1 MEQKNTDPFKD
12 PHDANELVFPL
23 YNRKNSIVLSY
34 TKDNSQLRIVKK
46 ESSKTVDDFSLKFVK
61 SVYTAGQY

>member
-1 MEQKNTDPFKD
+1 MVPVDAHNQEERLKALLTPEVLQKIDKKNTDPFKD

-34 TKDNSQLRIVKK
+34 TKDNS
-46 ESSKTVDDFSLKFVK
+46 
-61 SVYTAGQY
+61 

>member
-1 MEQKNTDPFKD
+1 MVPVDAQNQEERLKALLTPEVLQKMDKKNTDPFKD

-34 TKDNSQLRIVKK
+34 TKDNS
-46 ESSKTVDDFSLKFVK
+46 
-61 SVYTAGQY
+61 